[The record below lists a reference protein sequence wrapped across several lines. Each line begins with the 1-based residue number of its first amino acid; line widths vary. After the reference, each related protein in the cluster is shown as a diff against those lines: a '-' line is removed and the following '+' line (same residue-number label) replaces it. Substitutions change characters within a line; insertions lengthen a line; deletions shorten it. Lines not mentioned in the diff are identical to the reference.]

1 MGKILVVGS
10 SNTDMVV
17 KSPRIPRPGETVLGG
32 EFFSFA
38 GGKGANQAVAAAK
51 LGGVVTFLAKLGADE
66 FGNNAIKGFEKVGI
80 NTNSILIEPNSHS
93 GVALILVDSFGENC
107 ISVASGANNLLSSND
122 IVNAKNILQE
132 SKFVLTQ
139 LEIPMEAVEKLGEM
153 AEQLEVLLILNPAPA
168 QELSDLLL
176 KRLYL
181 ITPNETEAEIL
192 TGIKVEDETSAFSAA
207 KFLKEKGVKNVIIT
221 MGSKG
226 AFFLTAHETGFIPAE
241 KVKAVDTTAAGD
253 TFNGALVVALSE
265 GKDMRNAIKFANR
278 AAAIA
283 VTIMGAQDSQPF
295 RNQLEETY

>member
-17 KSPRIPRPGETVLGG
+17 KSLKIPRLGETVLGG

-51 LGGVVTFLAKLGADE
+51 LGGAVTFLAKLGADE
-66 FGNNAIKGFEKVGI
+66 LGKNAIKGFERVGI

-107 ISVASGANNLLSSND
+107 ISVASGANNFISPQD
-122 IVNAKNILQE
+122 VVNAKSIIQE
-132 SKFVLTQ
+132 SRFVLTQ
-139 LEIPMEAVEKLGEM
+139 LETPMEAVEKLGEM
-153 AEQLEVLLILNPAPA
+153 AEQLEVAMILNPAPA
-168 QELSDLLL
+168 LELSDLLF

-181 ITPNETEAEIL
+181 ITPNETEAEML
-192 TGIKVEDETSAFSAA
+192 TGIKVEDENSALSAA

-221 MGSKG
+221 LGAKG
-226 AFFLTAHETGFIPAE
+226 AFFLTDHESGLIPAE
-241 KVKAVDTTAAGD
+241 KVKVVDTTAAGD

-265 GKDMRNAIKFANR
+265 GKDIKDAIKFANR
-278 AAAIA
+278 AAAIS

-295 RNQLEETY
+295 RNQLD

>member
-1 MGKILVVGS
+1 MDKILVVGS

-66 FGNNAIKGFEKVGI
+66 FGNNAVKGFEKVGI

-168 QELSDLLL
+168 QELSDL
-176 KRLYL
+176 
-181 ITPNETEAEIL
+181 P
-192 TGIKVEDETSAFSAA
+192 
-207 KFLKEKGVKNVIIT
+207 
-221 MGSKG
+221 
-226 AFFLTAHETGFIPAE
+226 
-241 KVKAVDTTAAGD
+241 
-253 TFNGALVVALSE
+253 
-265 GKDMRNAIKFANR
+265 
-278 AAAIA
+278 
-283 VTIMGAQDSQPF
+283 
-295 RNQLEETY
+295 